1 MLNYIMV
8 PAFETLI
15 HQLDL
20 PVEHDHCSTDFDV
33 LQSQSFQSVKLNS
46 YLFTSTVRYQLV
58 HLV

>member
-20 PVEHDHCSTDFDV
+20 PVEHGHCSTDFDV
-33 LQSQSFQSVKLNS
+33 LQSQSFQ
-46 YLFTSTVRYQLV
+46 
-58 HLV
+58 